1 MKTMYSG
8 IILLVVES
16 KATGKVKKLVFSECL
31 RPFCNLTYVFEVRRL
46 LNLTKLWDLMVLVQ
60 KLLHACATPLMTPVT
75 LLFNICVNTASFPVE
90 WKSHLIVP
98 VFKSGN
104 ISLVSNYRPI
114 LPYCA
119 LSPNSWSI

>member
-16 KATGKVKKLVFSECL
+16 KVTGKVKKLVFSECL
-31 RPFCNLTYVFEVRRL
+31 RPFCNLTYVFEVRHL

-60 KLLHACATPLMTPVT
+60 KLLQAHATPLMTPVT

-104 ISLVSNYRPI
+104 LSLVSNYRPI